1 MTDEEIIALINTS
14 LAEEFELDTEKMV
27 PEALLREDLDLDSL
41 DRVDIV
47 ILLERAFSFK
57 IREEEAIRDIRT
69 LGDIH
74 RFVIQKK
81 RETENMGPA
90 PD

>member
-1 MTDEEIIALINTS
+1 MTDEEIIALINSS
-14 LAEEFELDTEKMV
+14 LAEEFELDTTKMV
-27 PEALLREDLDLDSL
+27 PEAQLREDLELDSL

-57 IREEEAIRDIRT
+57 IREEEAIREIRT

-81 RETENMGPA
+81 RDIEKSGSSPQ
-90 PD
+90 

>member
-1 MTDEEIIALINTS
+1 MTDEEIITLINTS

-27 PEALLREDLDLDSL
+27 PEARLREDLELDSL

-57 IREEEAIRDIRT
+57 IREEEAIREI
-69 LGDIH
+69 
-74 RFVIQKK
+74 
-81 RETENMGPA
+81 
-90 PD
+90 